1 MMDDPRASRI
11 LDIVAA
17 ETFVERAKLVPDAT
31 IDDLGIASLDIV
43 QTIFALESEFD
54 IEIPVAQQGGGAE
67 FATVAELVAHVLAAL
82 DDAARTKVAKPR
94 AEPDA
99 LNLEHDRG

>member
-1 MMDDPRASRI
+1 MMDDSRALRI

-43 QTIFALESEFD
+43 QAIFALETEFD
-54 IEIPVAQQGGGAE
+54 IEIPVAQQGGGVE
-67 FATVAELVAHVLAAL
+67 FATVAELVSHVLAAL
-82 DDAARTKVAKPR
+82 DDAARNKITKLPAQ
-94 AEPDA
+94 PDP
-99 LNLEHDRG
+99 LSLGHDRE

>member
-1 MMDDPRASRI
+1 MMDDPRALRI

-43 QTIFALESEFD
+43 QTIFALETEFD

-67 FATVAELVAHVLAAL
+67 FTTVAELVSHVLAAL
-82 DDAARTKVAKPR
+82 DDAARSKVAKPR
-94 AEPDA
+94 AEPDT
-99 LNLEHDRG
+99 LSLEHDRE